1 MATISNLPPFEHN
14 TRSEG
19 FKATRQEV
27 AAIDKALQDPT
38 FRAMLV
44 DYVHDVQDN
53 QDQYKSEVRKFEAQ
67 QGFNVTFLQP
77 SPGYVIK
84 TRVLSASEAV
94 EDEAEAVPLR
104 GKVFVNVC
112 AEANVEDAKEMKADS
127 QGRIPWAVPYSTTKP
142 RRDVDKAG
150 EQCVV
155 YDVLF
160 HPNVIKKTQD
170 NVMFRYGISVVNSLF
185 LTFYRNNEFCFWWNV
200 IWSLRFDILQMWN
213 F

>member
-1 MATISNLPPFEHN
+1 MATIRNFPKFEHN
-14 TRSEG
+14 NRSLKG
-19 FKATRQEV
+19 FQATRNEV
-27 AAIDKALQDPT
+27 QAIDKALQDPT

-53 QDQYKSEVRKFEAQ
+53 QDQYKEEVRKFEAQ

-77 SPGYVIK
+77 QPGYVIK
-84 TRVLSASEAV
+84 TRVLSSADNV
-94 EDEAEAVPLR
+94 GNEDNDELEVPT
-104 GKVFVNVC
+104 GKVFINVC
-112 AEANVEDAKEMKADS
+112 SDENVEDAKEMKADW

-150 EQCVV
+150 EQCIV

-170 NVMFRYGISVVNSLF
+170 NVMFRWVKKKTAFLLLF
-185 LTFYRNNEFCFWWNV
+185 LATFFSKDDEFLWWNV
-200 IWSLRFDILQMWN
+200 IWR
-213 F
+213 

>member
-185 LTFYRNNEFCFWWNV
+185 LTF
-200 IWSLRFDILQMWN
+200 L
-213 F
+213 

>member
-1 MATISNLPPFEHN
+1 MATIRNFPKFEHN
-14 TRSEG
+14 NRSLKG
-19 FKATRQEV
+19 FQATRNEV
-27 AAIDKALQDPT
+27 QAIDKALQDPT

-53 QDQYKSEVRKFEAQ
+53 QDQYKAEVRKFEAQ

-77 SPGYVIK
+77 QPGYVIK
-84 TRVLSASEAV
+84 TRVLSSADNV
-94 EDEAEAVPLR
+94 GNEDNDELEVPT
-104 GKVFVNVC
+104 GKVFINVC
-112 AEANVEDAKEMKADS
+112 SDENVEDAKEMKADW

-150 EQCVV
+150 EQCIV

-170 NVMFRYGISVVNSLF
+170 NVMFRWVKKKQLF
-185 LTFYRNNEFCFWWNV
+185 YYF
-200 IWSLRFDILQMWN
+200 
-213 F
+213 